1 MIYKAEKQP
10 VSERRRSDSAVIVEE
25 RLLHLQAPSFD
36 CALPYGHRSAQEL
49 SYG

>member
-10 VSERRRSDSAVIVEE
+10 VSERRRSNSAVVLEE
-25 RLLHLQAPSFD
+25 QLIQASSFD